1 MVQRATWS
9 PPAHHYG
16 IGIVAGVILLY
27 SHRALDTNPHFGLS
41 WTALC
46 QSSQPHCIRVPILV
60 RNHISSFTHNLHEHS
75 YYRELTST
83 LDPMTATSKAQA
95 TSSVPT
101 AYNSCESTTA
111 TFPGGEYEK
120 TVPFAQRVKARALR
134 PTPVVDSGSVPLRG
148 RSIWTWL
155 AS

>member
-1 MVQRATWS
+1 MHFVYGMVQRATWS

-75 YYRELTST
+75 YYRELDKYAGPDDGDEQS
-83 LDPMTATSKAQA
+83 ASH
-95 TSSVPT
+95 
-101 AYNSCESTTA
+101 
-111 TFPGGEYEK
+111 F
-120 TVPFAQRVKARALR
+120 F
-134 PTPVVDSGSVPLRG
+134 GSHCLQQ
-148 RSIWTWL
+148 S
-155 AS
+155 